1 MADKIY
7 KSSYMQAQD
16 YALYSQAEKLPYAT
30 KKCFMQN
37 WQIVDYKIELKVQP
51 NRTAHI

>member
-16 YALYSQAEKLPYAT
+16 YALYSQAEKNYPMRQKSAF
-30 KKCFMQN
+30 C
-37 WQIVDYKIELKVQP
+37 KIDKS
-51 NRTAHI
+51 